1 MISLFNLNVN
11 MTANRYVTVE
21 HDGLKEPLRQT
32 SCYGAGIEMA
42 NQNAWNQ
49 GHQDS
54 QNGKGPQ
61 DPNSFNSSQKRED
74 YYAGY
79 NSGKK

>member
-1 MISLFNLNVN
+1 
-11 MTANRYVTVE
+11 
-21 HDGLKEPLRQT
+21 
-32 SCYGAGIEMA
+32 MA
-42 NQNAWNQ
+42 DQASWNQ
-49 GHQDS
+49 GRNDS

-61 DPNSFNSSQKRED
+61 NPNSFNSSQKRED